1 MPRYILHIGHLTD
14 PRLTANSKLHHH
26 NEPLIKTGDDDVHIL
41 MAPNL
46 KARKVYYENLK
57 RYTNKP
63 IVAIFYPQTWS
74 DFLKTATENPLE
86 QFRRLQPPVQTI
98 DCDAMML
105 APNSVSLHD
114 AVLNDLYV
122 NPELDQHDNP
132 YHKETITKHIC
143 LVGIELVRSKTK
155 WYENQPSDLQF
166 SRDKT
171 LLYTT
176 SIYHDLGKFWTKTFN
191 ETKGYSQFLGHENV
205 SACIFVTEALLHP
218 EKFIDNE
225 SFFDHNPK
233 EFHPFNTYFEL
244 FTKEVTQVILNHMFV
259 KTDGYTP
266 KNIQKRN
273 LSEHEQ
279 WALEIFNQADNKGR
293 KL

>member
-1 MPRYILHIGHLTD
+1 MPHYILHVGHLTD
-14 PRLTANSKLHHH
+14 PRITNNTTLHHH
-26 NEPLIKTGDDDVHIL
+26 TKPLIKTGDDDVHIL

-57 RYTNKP
+57 QYTDKP

-74 DFLKTATENPLE
+74 DFLKTATDNPIE
-86 QFRRLQPPVQTI
+86 QFRRLQPPIQSI
-98 DCDAMML
+98 DCNNIIL
-105 APNSVSLHD
+105 APNSVPLHD
-114 AVLNDLYV
+114 AVLNDLYQ
-122 NPELDQHDNP
+122 NPELNQHDNP
-132 YHKETITKHIC
+132 YHKETIMKHIC
-143 LVGIELVRSKTK
+143 LVGVELVKSQTD
-155 WYENQPSDLQF
+155 WYLQKPSDLQF
-166 SRDKT
+166 SRDKA

-191 ETKGYSQFLGHENV
+191 ESKGYSQFLGHENV

-218 EKFIDNE
+218 EKFIHDE
-225 SFFDHNPK
+225 SFFNHNPK
-233 EFHPFNTYFEL
+233 ELHSFDTYFEL

-279 WALEIFNQADNKGR
+279 WVLEIFNQADNKGR